1 MDSSSSSSDSDGT
14 SSSSESDS
22 STSSG
27 HQKHRKSP
35 TQAPQFSVTS
45 SDKSGLKMKIAAIP
59 RGVNS
64 SQKALN
70 NNSSPTGK
78 ANDKKKAKST
88 KANVASTSK
97 KSTTDASSTSSC
109 CSACN
114 GSESDSSSD
123 ENTNNQQKS
132 QKKQKKLRRKKANR
146 SASTSS
152 GGRTDSSDSESSDE
166 VLQEINPEDLAA
178 ILPSEN
184 FNEFDAPTT
193 TTTATTSSSAVHAT
207 NSATLATHVTTT
219 TTTST
224 RFGQQTKA
232 VPSNVSTSLADPC
245 VDGGSS
251 SDMEL
256 PAIVSAA
263 IQLVENCSDSEA
275 GGGKPVAPPVTYNS
289 PLLLD
294 FMVKT
299 QMLGKSSTGLDE
311 APGKDE
317 TKGMVVS
324 QVASGTGEKGGAG
337 AGGGSV
343 GKVESESQG
352 LAAASSVTK
361 VSLGAVAGESKE
373 NVPAVDV
380 KRKRGRPKKNP
391 TAIVE
396 KVAAAAAPSVAAASA
411 AKATSGSPDS
421 GILSI
426 TQSPSHSP
434 KIEGPKRGSTRNSA
448 SVGSAKK
455 IESVPVV
462 VTRKTPI
469 PTTPTKINIASLDK
483 SMYATERV
491 LYPPRGR
498 KRGPGRPPNKSKEAK
513 KEESVD
519 PAWKKIDINKK
530 FRRPSVSG
538 YKSDGGTVCS
548 KVLASQCGYTS
559 DYGAVRRSRLSGYRS
574 DYSTKSKKSGYRSD
588 YSVKAKS
595 CGYRSDCSIRHRK
608 KVRRKR
614 RTKTSHKSA
623 VTEQDILQLAGLS
636 LGQSSEEN
644 SLEAPAVAVIK
655 PNENLFAAATFNGAF
670 GLDRKLSLNPT
681 GQTAPA
687 AAAVSEGKRSLK
699 SSQNHSFFAQAS
711 NSKMSFKEATRSRG
725 IAGNSVDS
733 SKKLTDF
740 VGRVKSL
747 STFGSMSAGKSK
759 GAAKKIDDSVCSFG
773 SFLQQQQSITAP
785 KVRENSNLSK
795 SPARTATIRSRRS
808 SAVSR
813 CSSRSAR
820 STMSRHHLK
829 RRRRK
834 RLRSRNESVASRVTD
849 SKFLQELDQLIATFT
864 VACHISANDKNP
876 TKEVPPKTT
885 SKRST
890 KKRKVTETADSPST
904 SVGGGGSGGKR
915 RHKKAQSTQSPD
927 DHKLPLKKRHYLLAP
942 GERSESKLMA
952 EDAKNGDS
960 GKMPP
965 RAVTPKKRHLIEK
978 QDPPSIIT
986 NEISSAIKSSNSP
999 ITIDTKTTDSS
1010 EVSVVDSGT
1019 NLRSRRSDIV
1029 TRKKNR
1035 LEGLVSKMQASPSGE
1050 SSSGKSHP
1058 GRPSV
1063 ISKIPS
1069 APPPGVFEPSIDLEL
1084 QIPVSTIVIPSLV
1097 TKTEALDSPRVTES
1111 IGTVDTNE
1119 SLLKKTE
1126 KVVETLLSKTTG
1138 QLSKRKRRKA
1148 INRTGFPS
1156 VKKRKKIAVRDNTS
1170 ELSWNGNVK
1179 EVQASPK
1186 VQPLTVEN
1194 VKKITENCDR
1204 VPKIGETAD
1213 TFVER
1218 NTRPRLSVVSLEK
1231 LQGKIPEESSS
1242 NRMVVNPFG
1251 LDRKTRKSV
1260 ANGEIADG
1268 GKRQLRTRNR
1278 DENEVKK
1285 RDRDSSQDSGSI
1297 STIAKKLKEEETAKG
1312 RDLSSDNEPLINL
1325 VKTNERKRTRR
1336 KGASALIDN
1345 LTPNEVLP
1353 DSAKRTRLQSEI
1365 EKKNKLE
1372 AEMQPVVKLESME
1385 GSAGIILSK
1394 RTASR
1399 ASSAALLSSSSVD
1412 RSPRPKSRMELKLSP
1427 LVVSRETSKE
1437 STKGGGVPKEMSL
1450 KVSLRLPQERV
1461 QEMRKDLPKEVSK
1474 VAPKEAGKVVP
1485 KEATKVATKE
1495 ATKVTKDATKIVPK
1509 EPTKVASKEQ
1519 TKVTT
1524 KEATKFTAKEATKV
1538 TTKEA
1543 TKVTTKEATKV
1554 TTKEATKVAPKE
1566 VTKVAPKEPIKVATK
1581 ELSKVALKESSK
1593 VAPKEP
1599 PKVASKEP
1607 VKVAPKEP
1615 SKITPNELLK
1625 ELPRESE
1632 RASRYKRANS
1642 IAGPLVECP
1651 TNLTG
1656 ATAKVQE
1663 KDKQQPEKEKAKER
1677 TVKTKETDRE
1687 KDKERSHIKTR
1698 TTRDKSTEKKSVD
1711 IDEISLAK
1719 RQQTTKVVPKIPM
1732 TLPKKMEKE
1741 KPQQVQKDANVQE
1754 LIAKIKTPEV
1764 RSKSD
1769 GKSST
1774 NTPVSPQMIEELE
1787 QEPLP
1792 INEGP
1797 LGMVSRDESP
1807 VSVTSEKSGK
1817 KFSRWKK
1824 KYLNAGLLSD
1834 TYKEDD
1840 GRKHNRG
1847 EDSQPQMLLPPPPYC
1862 ERFFRK
1868 TQRDF
1873 LLPYDLWWAHENQ
1886 KLPCRNSVPSW
1897 NYKKIRTNV
1906 YIDVR
1911 ANPRTD
1917 QPSCSCKPD
1926 SGCGE
1931 DCLNRVVYTECST
1944 ETCPCGDKCQN
1955 TKIQRHEYSPGLERY
1970 MTPNKGWGVRTRLPI
1985 RKGNF
1990 ILEYVGEV
1998 VTEREFKDRMATLY
2012 VRDTHHYCLHLD
2024 GGLVIDGHRM
2034 GSDGR
2039 FVNHSCAPNCEMQ
2052 KWSVNGLPRMVL
2064 FAARDIKAGEELTYD
2079 YNFALFNPAEGQPC
2093 LCESSSCRGVIG
2105 GKSQRIKP
2113 MIDQQTSQSKSTS
2126 NSDDNSSRGR
2136 SRKRTAKK
2144 NQFQNTGKDRSGTP
2158 LFQVPTNKELVIIKE
2173 SHCFLMRNLG
2183 KIRRLKERLTQQ
2195 PQASVPS
2202 PITLLT
2208 RITELR
2214 VPRNIRTRG
2223 LTVGDHDPQIDRMAK
2238 MAAIFKDLCR
2248 DICSFKESGPH
2259 PAINKLALPAKKKLP
2274 QYYETV
2280 TKPIDMGQIELNVER
2295 GVYKNPATFDDDIQR
2310 LFKNAL
2316 QFYSAGSDEA
2326 KAAQS
2331 LLTLFTNKKQLVYE
2345 QLLEIVDDKDSLR
2358 SYKRSKINELVL
2370 KAEPN
2375 EDVIQ
2380 CICGLFKDE
2389 GLMIQCSDCQVW
2401 QHTECTKADTE
2412 AESYR
2417 CEKCDPRPVNLEIPL
2432 EEFTDEGYR
2441 YYLSLLRGD
2450 LHVRQSDTVYVL
2462 RDIPMSP
2469 DPKNPNL
2476 PPRKH
2481 TYETIGDIDYNEC
2494 DIFRVERLWKDNNG
2508 KRFVFGHHYLRPHET
2523 YHEPTRKFYPNE
2535 VVRVPLY
2542 EVVPI
2547 ELIMARCWVLDPATY
2562 CKGRPV
2568 DSDEAHIY
2576 ICELRVDKGAR
2587 LFAKVSKQAYPICTK
2602 SYAFRKFEQK
2612 LKISR
2617 TYAPHD
2623 LGPVPPKP
2631 KKRKE
2636 EVPIASRKNSTSII
2650 QLMPPPPKTLN
2661 EKRSRLEDTLT
2672 RLMNRL
2678 KSTKPE
2684 SLPAM
2689 DLSYLLT
2696 GRGARQRRANAT
2708 SVPV

>member
-1 MDSSSSSSDSDGT
+1 MPQVPGVQHAPPGLPECTDARTRSWSYLQQLHGDASHLPSTVDVNALKSGPPDITSKSMESSSSSTDSDGT
-14 SSSSESDS
+14 SSSTESDS
-22 STSSG
+22 STASENP
-27 HQKHRKSP
+27 KRRKSP

-59 RGVNS
+59 RGV

-70 NNSSPTGK
+70 NNSSPLRK
-78 ANDKKKAKST
+78 ANDKKKVKST
-88 KANVASTSK
+88 KAGGATTSK
-97 KSTTDASSTSSC
+97 KSTTDASSSSSC

-123 ENTNNQQKS
+123 ENTNAKQQKLP
-132 QKKQKKLRRKKANR
+132 KKQKKLRRKKANR

-178 ILPSEN
+178 ILPTES
-184 FNEFDAPTT
+184 FNEFDNPATSGASAPTQ
-193 TTTATTSSSAVHAT
+193 TSS
-207 NSATLATHVTTT
+207 TTQAANA
-219 TTTST
+219 S
-224 RFGQQTKA
+224 RFGQVKIA
-232 VPSNVSTSLADPC
+232 SSVPSSLTDAC
-245 VDGGSS
+245 ADGGSS

-256 PAIVSAA
+256 PAIVNAA

-275 GGGKPVAPPVTYNS
+275 SGRPSAPPVTYNS

-299 QMLGKSSTGLDE
+299 QMLGKTSSSLAEETSLPQGPSGSGDKGS
-311 APGKDE
+311 AGKL
-317 TKGMVVS
+317 
-324 QVASGTGEKGGAG
+324 
-337 AGGGSV
+337 
-343 GKVESESQG
+343 ESES
-352 LAAASSVTK
+352 LTPTASSSGSKSTA
-361 VSLGAVAGESKE
+361 AVATSSASVESKE
-373 NVPAVDV
+373 NVPVVEV

-391 TAIVE
+391 TIE
-396 KVAAAAAPSVAAASA
+396 KPAAPA
-411 AKATSGSPDS
+411 AKSATTTSGSPDS

-434 KIEGPKRGSTRNSA
+434 RTEAKRGPSA
-448 SVGSAKK
+448 RSAASGSARKVD
-455 IESVPVV
+455 SVPVA
-462 VTRKTPI
+462 TRKTPV
-469 PTTPTKINIASLDK
+469 PTTPTKINISSLDK

-498 KRGPGRPPNKSKEAK
+498 RRGPGRPPTKSKEAK
-513 KEESVD
+513 KEETVD
-519 PAWKKIDINKK
+519 PMWRKIDINKK

-548 KVLASQCGYTS
+548 KVLASQSGYTS
-559 DYGAVRRSRLSGYRS
+559 DYGAVRRRRLSGYRS

-614 RTKTSHKSA
+614 RTKTNSQKSA

-644 SLEAPAVAVIK
+644 SVEAVTPVAK
-655 PNENLFAAATFNGAF
+655 TSENLFSTSTFNGAF
-670 GLDRKLSLNPT
+670 S
-681 GQTAPA
+681 AMA
-687 AAAVSEGKRSLK
+687 RSLK
-699 SSQNHSFFAQAS
+699 VGQNHSLFSQAS
-711 NSKMSFKEATRSRG
+711 NSKMSLKDVANRK
-725 IAGNSVDS
+725 SVALDGAFGGKS
-733 SKKLTDF
+733 
-740 VGRVKSL
+740 KSL
-747 STFGSMSAGKSK
+747 STFGSISAGKSK
-759 GAAKKIDDSVCSFG
+759 GAAKRLDDSVCSFG
-773 SFLQQQQSITAP
+773 SLLQQSGQKGKEVAC
-785 KVRENSNLSK
+785 LK
-795 SPARTATIRSRRS
+795 SPARAAAIRSRRS

-813 CSSRSAR
+813 CSSRS
-820 STMSRHHLK
+820 TMSRHHLR

-849 SKFLQELDQLIATFT
+849 AKFLQELDQLIASFGA
-864 VACHISANDKNP
+864 ACHISAERSV
-876 TKEVPPKTT
+876 TKESAPKTT
-885 SKRST
+885 SKRAT
-890 KKRKVTETADSPST
+890 KKRKVAETADSPST
-904 SVGGGGSGGKR
+904 SGGGGKR
-915 RHKKAQSTQSPD
+915 RHKKTQSTQSPD
-927 DHKLPLKKRHYLLAP
+927 DHKLPLKKRHYLLTP
-942 GERSESKLMA
+942 GEKSDSKMMA
-952 EDAKNGDS
+952 EEAKGDP

-986 NEISSAIKSSNSP
+986 DEISSAIKSSNSP

-1010 EVSVVDSGT
+1010 EISVVDSGA
-1019 NLRSRRSDIV
+1019 NLRSRRSDIM

-1050 SSSGKSHP
+1050 SQSEKSHS

-1063 ISKIPS
+1063 ISKIS
-1069 APPPGVFEPSIDLEL
+1069 ASGPPPGVFEPSIDLEL
-1084 QIPVSTIVIPSLV
+1084 QIPVSTIIVPSLV

-1119 SLLKKTE
+1119 SLARRTE
-1126 KVVETLLSKTTG
+1126 KVVETLLSKTRRPLT
-1138 QLSKRKRRKA
+1138 KRKRRKT

-1156 VKKRKKIAVRDNTS
+1156 VKKKKKITRDNTL
-1170 ELSWNGNVK
+1170 EVPWNDGLK
-1179 EVQASPK
+1179 ETQVSPK
-1186 VQPLTVEN
+1186 VHPLTVEN
-1194 VKKITENCDR
+1194 VKKIAENCDR
-1204 VPKIGETAD
+1204 VPKVGETAD
-1213 TFVER
+1213 IFMER
-1218 NTRPRLSVVSLEK
+1218 NNRPRLSVVSLER

-1242 NRMVVNPFG
+1242 RMVINPFG
-1251 LDRKTRKSV
+1251 VDRKTRKSI
-1260 ANGEIADG
+1260 ANGEIPDL
-1268 GKRQLRTRNR
+1268 GKRQLRTRHR
-1278 DENEVKK
+1278 DESSEQKK
-1285 RDRDSSQDSGSI
+1285 RDRDSSQESPTV
-1297 STIAKKLKEEETAKG
+1297 STIAKKFKEEETSKQ
-1312 RDLSSDNEPLINL
+1312 RDQSSDNEPLINL
-1325 VKTNERKRTRR
+1325 VKPNERKRPRR
-1336 KGASALIDN
+1336 KGVSALIDN
-1345 LTPNEVLP
+1345 LTPNELLP
-1353 DSAKRTRLQSEI
+1353 ESAKRTRLQSEI

-1372 AEMQPVVKLESME
+1372 AEMQPVVKLESMD
-1385 GSAGIILSK
+1385 GSSGIILGK
-1394 RTASR
+1394 RTTSR
-1399 ASSAALLSSSSVD
+1399 SSSVALFPSSSPVE
-1412 RSPRPKSRMELKLSP
+1412 RSPRPKSRMEVKLSP
-1427 LVVSRETSKE
+1427 LAISREASKDNGKVA
-1437 STKGGGVPKEMSL
+1437 TKEMSL
-1450 KVSLRLPQERV
+1450 KVSL
-1461 QEMRKDLPKEVSK
+1461 
-1474 VAPKEAGKVVP
+1474 
-1485 KEATKVATKE
+1485 
-1495 ATKVTKDATKIVPK
+1495 KIP
-1509 EPTKVASKEQ
+1509 EPR
-1519 TKVTT
+1519 
-1524 KEATKFTAKEATKV
+1524 
-1538 TTKEA
+1538 
-1543 TKVTTKEATKV
+1543 
-1554 TTKEATKVAPKE
+1554 
-1566 VTKVAPKEPIKVATK
+1566 
-1581 ELSKVALKESSK
+1581 
-1593 VAPKEP
+1593 
-1599 PKVASKEP
+1599 
-1607 VKVAPKEP
+1607 
-1615 SKITPNELLK
+1615 K
-1625 ELPRESE
+1625 ELPKVVSKETERTTRNRTANTVAKPALES
-1632 RASRYKRANS
+1632 K
-1642 IAGPLVECP
+1642 
-1651 TNLTG
+1651 
-1656 ATAKVQE
+1656 
-1663 KDKQQPEKEKAKER
+1663 EKEK
-1677 TVKTKETDRE
+1677 
-1687 KDKERSHIKTR
+1687 
-1698 TTRDKSTEKKSVD
+1698 
-1711 IDEISLAK
+1711 
-1719 RQQTTKVVPKIPM
+1719 VV
-1732 TLPKKMEKE
+1732 EKE
-1741 KPQQVQKDANVQE
+1741 KPKEKLKEAEKEKSSVKTRAKDKSVERKPVDLDEMSLEKRQQVAKSPKKIEKYKDAKAHESPV
-1754 LIAKIKTPEV
+1754 KM
-1764 RSKSD
+1764 KSPD
-1769 GKSST
+1769 VKPSV
-1774 NTPVSPQMIEELE
+1774 NTQSSPQLMEELE

-1792 INEGP
+1792 ISEGP
-1797 LGMVSRDESP
+1797 SRVPPREDSP
-1807 VSVTSEKSGK
+1807 VSVASEKSGR

-1834 TYKEDD
+1834 TFKEEE
-1840 GRKHNRG
+1840 GKKHSRSEEG
-1847 EDSQPQMLLPPPPYC
+1847 PSQILLPPPPYC

-1886 KLPCRNSVPSW
+1886 KLPGRNSVPSW

-1906 YIDVR
+1906 YIDVK

-1917 QPSCSCKPD
+1917 QPSCSCNP
-1926 SGCGE
+1926 STGCGE
-1931 DCLNRVVYTECST
+1931 DCLNRVVYTECNS
-1944 ETCPCGDKCQN
+1944 ESCPCGDKCQN
-1955 TKIQRHEYSPGLERY
+1955 TKIQKHEYSPGLERY
-1970 MTPNKGWGVRTRLPI
+1970 MTANKGWGVRTRLPI
-1985 RKGNF
+1985 KKGNF

-1998 VTEREFKDRMATLY
+1998 VTEREFKERMATLY

-2079 YNFALFNPAEGQPC
+2079 YNFALYNPTEGQPC

-2105 GKSQRIKP
+2105 GKSQRVKP
-2113 MIDQQTSQSKSTS
+2113 PPVDQQSGNHQKAS
-2126 NSDDNSSRGR
+2126 NGDDAASRGR

-2144 NQFQNTGKDRSGTP
+2144 NLVQNTGKDRSGTP
-2158 LFQVPTNKELVIIKE
+2158 LFQVPSNKELIIIKE

-2195 PQASVPS
+2195 PQAPVPS
-2202 PITLLT
+2202 PVTLLT

-2214 VPRNIRTRG
+2214 APRNIRTRG
-2223 LTVGDHDPQIDRMAK
+2223 LTVGDHDPQIDKMAK

-2259 PAINKLALPAKKKLP
+2259 YAINKLALPAKKKLP
-2274 QYYETV
+2274 QYYEVV
-2280 TKPIDMGQIELNVER
+2280 TKPIDMAQIEANVER
-2295 GVYKNPATFDDDIQR
+2295 GVYKNPAMFDEDVQR
-2310 LFKNAL
+2310 LFKNAI
-2316 QFYSAGSDEA
+2316 QFYPATSDEM
-2326 KAAQS
+2326 KIAQN
-2331 LLTLFTNKKQLVYE
+2331 LLTLFTNKKQLVYP
-2345 QLLEIVDDKDSLR
+2345 QLLEIVDDKETL
-2358 SYKRSKINELVL
+2358 KGFQRSKVNELVL

-2450 LHVRQSDTVYVL
+2450 LHIRQTDTVYVL
-2462 RDIPMSP
+2462 RDIPMDP
-2469 DPKNPNL
+2469 DPKNSNSQA
-2476 PPRKH
+2476 PRKH
-2481 TYETIGDIDYNEC
+2481 TYETIGDIDYSEC

-2523 YHEPTRKFYPNE
+2523 YHEPSRKFYPNE

-2547 ELIMARCWVLDPATY
+2547 ELIMARCWVLDVNTY

-2568 DSDEAHIY
+2568 DSEEDHIY

-2587 LFAKVSKQAYPICTK
+2587 FFSKVSKQANPVCTK
-2602 SYAFRKFEQK
+2602 SYAFRKYEQR

-2623 LGPVPPKP
+2623 LGPMPPKQ

-2636 EVPIASRKNSTSII
+2636 EIPIASRKNSTSII
-2650 QLMPPPPKTLN
+2650 QLMPPPPKTLH
-2661 EKRSRLEDTLT
+2661 EKRSRLEETLT